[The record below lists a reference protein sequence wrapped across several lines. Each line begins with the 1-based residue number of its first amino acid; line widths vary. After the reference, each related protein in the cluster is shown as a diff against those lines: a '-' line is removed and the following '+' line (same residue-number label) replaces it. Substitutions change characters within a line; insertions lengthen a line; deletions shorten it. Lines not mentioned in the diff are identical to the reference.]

1 VRRRSPRI
9 ASRGTALEQQAG
21 LTLVELLVAVA
32 IFGVL
37 SGIAYRS
44 LTVVLDS
51 RGRIEQENRKW
62 RGLALFFA
70 RLEQDVAAAAPR
82 PIRDAGDL
90 VGPAF
95 VGNALAARPSDGA
108 LTLTRTAAAPEPGA
122 VEPPRRLGYRLRR
135 GVVELLTW
143 NVLDQAPRSEPAVVA
158 VLRDVTALDLRY
170 LDRGGQWHPSW
181 PPPGLAAAETAIPV
195 AVEVAVA
202 LASGERV
209 TRLFPTFTRPPQ

>member
-1 VRRRSPRI
+1 MRRAPSNRNASPRGK
-9 ASRGTALEQQAG
+9 AAAF
-21 LTLVELLVAVA
+21 TLVELLVAVT

-44 LTVVLDS
+44 LAAVLDS

-62 RGLALFFA
+62 RGLAALFA
-70 RLEQDVAAAAPR
+70 RLEQDLAATAPR

-95 VGNALAARPSDGA
+95 AGGAAARRNDGA
-108 LTLTRTAAAPEPGA
+108 IVLTRTALADEPGA
-122 VEPPRRLGYRLRR
+122 AAAPRRLGYRLRG

-143 NVLDQAPRSEPAVVA
+143 NVLDQAPRSEPAVTA
-158 VLRDVTALDLRY
+158 VLRDVTAFDLRY
-170 LDRGGQWHPSW
+170 LDRRGQWHASW
-181 PPPGLAAAETAIPV
+181 PPPGITAAQTAIPA
-195 AVEVAVA
+195 AVEVAVT

-209 TRLFPTFTRPPQ
+209 TRLFPTSTRLPR